1 MVYKTN
7 RVLYKDIV
15 MMTGSATLSLLIYVL
30 AFSINGVGLFSEMSF
45 IISDVQTQYLPFL
58 SALKNGD
65 VFFNQNIGLSMNFF
79 PTFAYYLASPF
90 NLVVLLFDQQNL
102 DKAALLIF
110 WLKVSCSAA
119 TMSIYLKNRVFSGYV
134 KPVILSIAYSLM
146 SFGLFFYSNFFWFD
160 AVVVLPLIVL
170 AVEQI
175 FDGKDTR
182 LLLIFSVSAV
192 IITNFYMAYITGLFV
207 ALYTIYL
214 AVLKGKVT
222 KKILGY
228 LFGCVAVS
236 VLLSAFITFPNA
248 VFMAQNS
255 VPVYNGY
262 GELNFTLKQILLK
275 LFIGFYDGAGNQ
287 TAPTVYCSLFV
298 FSLVALYFVSK
309 RFRTKDKII
318 TGVFIMFMFVSF
330 LLPELDIVWHGFSY
344 PNSFPYRYAFC
355 FCFLLIVVAAK
366 SLNALDGV
374 PKRYLVFFALVFLSL
389 NVLIVFFK
397 QDIEIFKIVL
407 TSLIGV
413 TYCIILLLLNKKYNL
428 KAVYIGLLLF
438 LSFEMFLN
446 ATLIIKTQVENGHFP
461 NKQIY
466 TTAQNDKQELLSS
479 VGYFNTDDKIYRV
492 GETDISAINDG
503 SVLGYYG
510 FSFFTST
517 YDVPF
522 QQLMGDFGYDDN
534 FKAVAYRPTSLIS
547 DSVLGVRYAFSNDTI
562 PYLKEIDSNDTTT
575 LYENI
580 YALPLGFEAN
590 KAVVSAKASSDVAE
604 QNQLDL
610 LTALV
615 GNEVFEIE
623 PELVKLSQNTLEI
636 TQSSNNGIN
645 GTIDMSGNNV
655 LFLSM
660 PYSNGLRCKVDGV
673 AAEIVPAFGALCAI
687 PLEKGEHKIEIYF
700 VPNLFELGTVMSLAI
715 AVALICFVC
724 MKNKKQN
731 RL

>member
-1 MVYKTN
+1 MGYKSN
-7 RVLYKDIV
+7 RIKYKDIAMV
-15 MMTGSATLSLLIYVL
+15 TASAMLSFLLYVS

-45 IISDVQTQYLPFL
+45 IISDVQTQYIPFL

-90 NLVVLLFDQQNL
+90 NLVVLFFDTQNL

-110 WLKVSCSAA
+110 WLKISCSAA
-119 TMSIYLKNRVFSGYV
+119 TMSLYLKSRVFSGYI
-134 KPVILSIAYSLM
+134 KPIIFSVAYSLM

-160 AVVVLPLIVL
+160 AVVLLPLIVL

-175 FDGKDTR
+175 FDGKDAR
-182 LLLIFSVSAV
+182 LLLIFSVSSV

-207 ALYTIYL
+207 ALYTVYL

-222 KKILGY
+222 KKILCN
-228 LFGCVAVS
+228 LFSCVAVS
-236 VLLSAFITFPNA
+236 ALLSAFIVFPNV

-262 GELNFTLKQILLK
+262 GEFNFTLKQLLLK

-287 TAPTVYCSLFV
+287 AAPTVYCSLLV

-309 RFRTKDKII
+309 KFSVKEKIA
-318 TGVFIMFMFVSF
+318 TMVFVGFMFISF

-355 FCFLLIVVAAK
+355 FCFLLISVAAK
-366 SLNALDGV
+366 SLNALDSV
-374 PKRYLVFFALVFLSL
+374 KKRYFVVLTLAFLSL
-389 NVLIVFFK
+389 YIFIVFFN
-397 QDIEIFKIVL
+397 QDIEIYKIVL
-407 TSLIGV
+407 TSMFGV
-413 TYCIILLLLNKKYNL
+413 IYCITLFLINKKYKI
-428 KAVYIGLLLF
+428 KAVYVGLLLF
-438 LSFEMFLN
+438 LTLEMFLN
-446 ATLIIKTQVENGHFP
+446 AKFIINTQVENGHFP

-466 TTAQNDKQELLSS
+466 TTVQNDKQQLLTSA
-479 VGYFNTDDKIYRV
+479 GYFDTQDKIYRV

-503 SVLGYYG
+503 SVVGYYG

-522 QQLMGDFGYDDN
+522 QQLMGEFGYDDN

-547 DSVLGVRYAFSNDTI
+547 DSVLGVKYAFSNDVI
-562 PYLKEIDSNDTTT
+562 PYLREIDSNETTT

-580 YALPLGFEAN
+580 YALPLGFEAD
-590 KAVVSAKASSDVAE
+590 KAVISATASFDVAE
-604 QNQLDL
+604 QNQMAL

-615 GNEVFEIE
+615 GDEVFEIE
-623 PELVKLSQNTLEI
+623 AELIKLSQNTLKI
-636 TQSSNNGIN
+636 TQTSNNGIN
-645 GTIDMSGNNV
+645 GTINMSGDNV

-660 PYSNGLRCKVDGV
+660 PYSKGLRCKVDGA

-687 PLEKGEHKIEIYF
+687 PLEKGEHEIEIYF
-700 VPNLFELGTVMSLAI
+700 VPNGFEIGIVVS
-715 AVALICFVC
+715 AVTAVGVVYFGL
-724 MKNKKQN
+724 MKRN
-731 RL
+731 RRKH